1 MLFISNKYVKISVF
15 YCLIKFYVID
25 LKLEVFMSKDNNR
38 IQESKRIIKEEKK
51 KIKREKK
58 ILRKKKLN
66 KFKKTKIG
74 KFIYTLSDDR
84 NSYSFSELFI
94 ITIISLLVGAF
105 SCFSI
110 ITIMSGG
117 RNYLKL
123 SKELSKFY
131 DSYDILVENYN
142 GNVDKKELVDAAIN
156 GMVSSVGDQYTS
168 YVDTEGTNSFNQL
181 VDGKYNG
188 IGCLIQ
194 ETEDKK
200 IKVMQVYENTSAY
213 KAGIK
218 VGDIIKKVDDKDSS
232 IGSTELAN
240 YIKSSNNKSYSVTVL
255 RDDKEIKFTLSKNE
269 VEIPVVTSKIF
280 DKGDKK
286 IGYISISIFSSVS
299 AKQFKSNLEK
309 IEKEGIDSLIID
321 VRDNNGGYLSSVTDI
336 TSYLLP
342 RGKIIYQVQKS
353 NSKIKVTKDKTIAKR
368 EYPIAVLVNEN
379 SASASEILAGAIKE
393 SYNGYVVGMKTYGK
407 GTVQQV
413 SELSDGSMI
422 KYTIENWLTPNGN
435 WINEKGIDPTDEVEL
450 SDDYYKNPNEE
461 NDNQLQKALSL
472 LS

>member
-1 MLFISNKYVKISVF
+1 MI
-15 YCLIKFYVID
+15 
-25 LKLEVFMSKDNNR
+25 KDNNR

-200 IKVMQVYENTSAY
+200 IKVMQVYDNTSAY

-240 YIKSSNNKSYSVTVL
+240 YIKSSKNKSYSVTVL
-255 RDDKEIKFTLSKNE
+255 RDDKEIKFTLYKNE

-353 NSKIKVTKDKTIAKR
+353 NSKIKATKDKTIAKR

>member
-1 MLFISNKYVKISVF
+1 
-15 YCLIKFYVID
+15 
-25 LKLEVFMSKDNNR
+25 MSKDNNR

-213 KAGIK
+213 KSGIK

-240 YIKSSNNKSYSVTVL
+240 YIKSSKNKSYSVTVL

-353 NSKIKVTKDKTIAKR
+353 NSKIKATKDKTIAKR

>member
-25 LKLEVFMSKDNNR
+25 LKLEVFMIKDNNR

-240 YIKSSNNKSYSVTVL
+240 YIKSSKNKSYSVTVL

-353 NSKIKVTKDKTIAKR
+353 NSKIKATKDKTIVKR

>member
-1 MLFISNKYVKISVF
+1 MI
-15 YCLIKFYVID
+15 
-25 LKLEVFMSKDNNR
+25 KDNNR

-142 GNVDKKELVDAAIN
+142 GNVDKKELVDAAIS

-240 YIKSSNNKSYSVTVL
+240 YIKSSKNKSYSVTVL

-353 NSKIKVTKDKTIAKR
+353 NSKIKATKDKTIAKR

-461 NDNQLQKALSL
+461 SDNQLQKALNL

>member
-1 MLFISNKYVKISVF
+1 MI
-15 YCLIKFYVID
+15 
-25 LKLEVFMSKDNNR
+25 KDNNR

-240 YIKSSNNKSYSVTVL
+240 YIKSSKNKSYSVTVL

>member
-25 LKLEVFMSKDNNR
+25 LKLEVFMIKDNNR

-58 ILRKKKLN
+58 ILRKKKIN

-213 KAGIK
+213 KSGIK

-240 YIKSSNNKSYSVTVL
+240 YIKSSKNKSYSVTVL
-255 RDDKEIKFTLSKNE
+255 RDDKEIKFTLSTNE

-353 NSKIKVTKDKTIAKR
+353 NSKIKATKDKTIAKR

-461 NDNQLQKALSL
+461 SDNQLQKALNL

>member
-1 MLFISNKYVKISVF
+1 
-15 YCLIKFYVID
+15 
-25 LKLEVFMSKDNNR
+25 MSKDNNR

-240 YIKSSNNKSYSVTVL
+240 YIKSSKNKSYSVTVL

-353 NSKIKVTKDKTIAKR
+353 NSKIKATKDKTIAKR

-461 NDNQLQKALSL
+461 SDNQLQKALSL

>member
-1 MLFISNKYVKISVF
+1 MI
-15 YCLIKFYVID
+15 
-25 LKLEVFMSKDNNR
+25 KDNNR

-131 DSYDILVENYN
+131 DSYDILVDNYN

-240 YIKSSNNKSYSVTVL
+240 YIKSSKNKSYSVTVL

-353 NSKIKVTKDKTIAKR
+353 NSKIKATKDKTIAKR

-461 NDNQLQKALSL
+461 SDNQLQKALSL